1 MVKSA
6 PLFIPV
12 VYEMGESKK
21 VSIIGLGREGMALA
35 RFLVQRGATVTVSDL
50 KTREELAERIEGLSE
65 FLIRF
70 KLGGH
75 PQSLLDADVIY
86 VSPGVPQDIPLLVEA
101 RKRGIPISSETR
113 LFFSLCPAPIIGI
126 TGSSG
131 KGTTATLVAQIL
143 QAAGRK
149 TYMGEN
155 IGYPLIEKVEEI
167 GPEAIVVAELSS
179 FQLEVLDRSPHIA
192 SILNIRPNHLDRH
205 KSMEAYTAAKLNVLR
220 YQTADDWAI
229 LNKDDP
235 ITSQFIDRC
244 KGSVLLFSRK
254 EEVEGAFIRG
264 EKVFI
269 YWGGG
274 EEEVCHRKDV
284 QLFGEHNLENILAAC
299 AISAA
304 AGAPPEAMA
313 SACTTSKGL
322 EHRLEFVRELNG
334 VFYYNDSLATSPD
347 RTIAALEAF
356 DKPIVLLGGG
366 RNKGLPLKG
375 LASLIV
381 QKVRYLVLFG
391 EQATLLEEA
400 VRKAQSRNG
409 TRGVPVI
416 KQAGDDLEKA
426 VRLAAEASR
435 PGDVVLFSPA
445 GTSYDMYRDFAERG
459 EHFKDLVRNLRVEND

>member
-1 MVKSA
+1 
-6 PLFIPV
+6 
-12 VYEMGESKK
+12 
-21 VSIIGLGREGMALA
+21 
-35 RFLVQRGATVTVSDL
+35 
-50 KTREELAERIEGLSE
+50 
-65 FLIRF
+65 
-70 KLGGH
+70 
-75 PQSLLDADVIY
+75 
-86 VSPGVPQDIPLLVEA
+86 
-101 RKRGIPISSETR
+101 
-113 LFFSLCPAPIIGI
+113 
-126 TGSSG
+126 
-131 KGTTATLVAQIL
+131 
-143 QAAGRK
+143 
-149 TYMGEN
+149 
-155 IGYPLIEKVEEI
+155 
-167 GPEAIVVAELSS
+167 
-179 FQLEVLDRSPHIA
+179 
-192 SILNIRPNHLDRH
+192 
-205 KSMEAYTAAKLNVLR
+205 
-220 YQTADDWAI
+220 
-229 LNKDDP
+229 
-235 ITSQFIDRC
+235 
-244 KGSVLLFSRK
+244 
-254 EEVEGAFIRG
+254 
-264 EKVFI
+264 
-269 YWGGG
+269 
-274 EEEVCHRKDV
+274 
-284 QLFGEHNLENILAAC
+284 LENILAAC

-459 EHFKDLVRNLRVEND
+459 EHFKDLVGNLRVENG